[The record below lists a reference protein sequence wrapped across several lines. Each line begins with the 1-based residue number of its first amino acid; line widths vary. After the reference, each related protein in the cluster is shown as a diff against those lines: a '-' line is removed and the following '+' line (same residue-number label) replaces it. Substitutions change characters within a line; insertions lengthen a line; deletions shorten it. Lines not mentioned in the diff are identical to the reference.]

1 MKNVISVFIIA
12 LSVLIQ
18 TSDAQSSDQVLEETR
33 RSLKSGSSRELA
45 RYFNEAVEL
54 GFDGQKASYSKTQAE
69 FVIRNFFQQHPPTN
83 FDFVHR
89 GTSKEGIRYC
99 IGKYSSTEGAYR
111 VVLLIKPV
119 QGKYLIDTMDFM
131 KE

>member
-1 MKNVISVFIIA
+1 MSIFILA
-12 LSVLIQ
+12 LAVLIQ
-18 TSDAQSSDQVLEETR
+18 TTDAQSSDQVLEDTR

-45 RYFNEAVEL
+45 RCFNEAVEL
-54 GFDGQKASYSKTQAE
+54 GFDGQKASYSKAQAE
-69 FVIRNFFQQHPPTN
+69 FVIRNFFQKHPPSN

-89 GTSKEGIRYC
+89 GASKDGIRYC
-99 IGKYSSTEGAYR
+99 IGKYTSTEGSYR

-119 QGKYLIDTMDFM
+119 QGNYLIDTMDFI